1 MNRMNRK
8 LALIFSTILFAMFF
22 LPGIGE
28 DPATDAREFI
38 EGLSPYQRAY
48 YANVM
53 PQVFAYGAAPATATS
68 AQKTALL
75 AAAGGYGDA
84 PSLAPADVPTSET
97 IITAIDAPTTVTFI
111 LRRLEYTVTAIA
123 VAAPDFQP
131 VPDAVFYFSDSNVTI
146 EGIHAFTAPHGA
158 NVTIGIRIPE
168 GFRLEQ
174 IITDKEAQ

>member
-53 PQVFAYGAAPATATS
+53 PQVFAYGAAPETATL

-75 AAAGGYGDA
+75 AAAGGYGAA
-84 PSLAPADVPTSET
+84 PNLAPADASTSET
-97 IITAIDAPTTVTFI
+97 LIAAIDAPTTVTFI
-111 LRRLEYTVTAIA
+111 LRRKEYTVTALA
-123 VAAPDFQP
+123 VDAATFQP

-158 NVTIGIRIPE
+158 DVTIGIRIPE
-168 GFRLEQ
+168 GFTLEQ